1 MNYIILSH
9 VFDSCASWNFLPDI
23 EIIAWMVNHTALLQ
37 KWNAVHVAWM
47 NYGYKLTRISISRAF
62 DKAEWNLTLWEAGG
76 SRKKNV
82 QTNSQVLM
90 HLLKKNE
97 WVSHKKRNDED
108 WQCSSVSSVKVI
120 TAKKKKKEKRGWL
133 MPCFP
138 MWLAFTVVKYF

>member
-47 NYGYKLTRISISRAF
+47 NYGCRLTRISISRAF
-62 DKAEWNLTLWEAGG
+62 DKAEWNLTLWKAEG
-76 SRKKNV
+76 SRKIYRPIH
-82 QTNSQVLM
+82 M
-90 HLLKKNE
+90 YWCICWKKMSE
-97 WVSHKKRNDED
+97 WVTHKKRNDED

-120 TAKKKKKEKRGWL
+120 TAKKKRGGGGWL